1 MIMNSTAKRS
11 YRKNL
16 VTSGLIYLNGEE
28 REVSVS
34 NISMT
39 GVLVQLDCINSA
51 ENAFTSALVS
61 TAIDFYL
68 PPLRLAGSAEI
79 IRVNK
84 QEEHVSLALKFKD
97 ISYNVDN
104 LLYKR
109 KVYRKNLSIDG
120 RILLNDRYIDFQ
132 TVNVSVEG
140 LMIRLS
146 EVMDVTEG
154 TNAQFE
160 FANLSLKGEVQVV
173 WVEPDNKGST
183 LLGLKYLNMN
193 ADHVKGIP
201 RFSVPT
207 DAE

>member
-16 VTSGLIYLNGEE
+16 VTSGLIYINGEE

-39 GVLVQLDCINSA
+39 GVLVRLYCINNA
-51 ENAFTSALVS
+51 ENAVTSALVS
-61 TAIDFYL
+61 QVIDFYL

-79 IRVNK
+79 IRVDK

-109 KVYRKNLSIDG
+109 KVYRKNIAIDG
-120 RILLNDRYIDFQ
+120 RILLNNRYIDFQ

-140 LMIRLS
+140 LMIRLL
-146 EVMDVTEG
+146 EVVAIAEG

-160 FANLSLKGEVQVV
+160 FADLSLKGEVQVI
-173 WVEPDNKGST
+173 WTESDDKDRST
-183 LLGLKYLNMN
+183 LLGLKYINMN
-193 ADHVKGIP
+193 ADPIKGIP
-201 RFSVPT
+201 RFS
-207 DAE
+207 E